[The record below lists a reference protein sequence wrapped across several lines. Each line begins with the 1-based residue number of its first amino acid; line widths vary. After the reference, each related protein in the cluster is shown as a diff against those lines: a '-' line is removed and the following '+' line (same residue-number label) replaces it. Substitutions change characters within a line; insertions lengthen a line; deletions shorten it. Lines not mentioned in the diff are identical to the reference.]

1 MWLELIQTLIEE
13 TNMNYLDSD
22 LPLSV
27 FMMKLLH
34 SVINFD
40 EFFVSTDDFKNYLES
55 IKSVELRYF
64 IQYTIKNEIEEEC
77 KMKDKEIEDELD
89 KLDEMFLEYHDEQ
102 PIKVMPS
109 YENRLILYK
118 KYLEP
123 EIGGALSTGFKPFLE
138 CYTLSEVHPGSG
150 RVPSAY
156 KDLENYYEHFRAV
169 IKYKIHPIYYRK
181 LEKKIL
187 QILNKF
193 NTEEDFIKLLK
204 SIRDVIRMRKSES
217 LWASDAGT
225 HRMNLDHRVREQQM
239 AAHGSTS
246 HI

>member
-77 KMKDKEIEDELD
+77 KMKDKEIEDEQE
-89 KLDEMFLEYHDEQ
+89 KLNEIFLEYHDEQ
-102 PIKVMPS
+102 PIIVNPS
-109 YENRLILYK
+109 YENRMILYK
-118 KYLEP
+118 KYLEQEKGGLP
-123 EIGGALSTGFKPFLE
+123 EGLTSGGILDFCSTELL
-138 CYTLSEVHPGSG
+138 Y
-150 RVPSAY
+150 
-156 KDLENYYEHFRAV
+156 NYYEHIKSV
-169 IKYKIHPIYYRK
+169 IQYKGNKGINYRK

-187 QILNKF
+187 SILSKF

-204 SIRDVIRMRKSES
+204 SIRDVKLMEKSEL
-217 LWASDAGT
+217 LWRASAD
-225 HRMNLDHRVREQQM
+225 V
-239 AAHGSTS
+239 
-246 HI
+246 